1 MDNKLST
8 IKKVYHD
15 LVSGVGS
22 ILNTYRD
29 AKSFDKSITQQDVK
43 DYVNKLP
50 QKQMLFQYKGYNS
63 FVANKF
69 LEQIQLDIGDF
80 TKKAKLNNGYRYALV
95 GIDVF
100 TRYGWAVKMK
110 TKKPHDVI
118 AAFKEIINTI
128 GIPES
133 IFSDMEGNLLST
145 KFIKLLNENNL
156 QQRTTLNHAPYAE
169 VFIRT

>member
-1 MDNKLST
+1 MDNKLSI

-15 LVSGVGS
+15 PVSGFGS

-63 FVANKF
+63 FVANKI

-110 TKKPHDVI
+110 TKQPRDVI
-118 AAFKEIINTI
+118 EAFKDIINKI
-128 GIPES
+128 GKPAS
-133 IFSDMEGNLLST
+133 IFSDMEGTLLT
-145 KFIKLLNENNL
+145 AEFI
-156 QQRTTLNHAPYAE
+156 
-169 VFIRT
+169 

>member
-169 VFIRT
+169 VFLRT